1 MRNTIK
7 NKFQPMWDLHICS
20 DCYFAW
26 KMQGFSEFLQE
37 MLFILLFLIIFKIN
51 KTCSISGE
59 SIQEIIC
66 SLFLVFLHYRTKT
79 IRRQPIINGGI
90 NVEIGN
96 PSYNMYEVGH
106 DHSEGGLL
114 ASDFTVNAEKVI
126 FSFSNGQ
133 YATYFLSYMILA
145 LNTINRNKTVIVRF
159 NYTIKTS

>member
-1 MRNTIK
+1 
-7 NKFQPMWDLHICS
+7 
-20 DCYFAW
+20 
-26 KMQGFSEFLQE
+26 
-37 MLFILLFLIIFKIN
+37 
-51 KTCSISGE
+51 
-59 SIQEIIC
+59 
-66 SLFLVFLHYRTKT
+66 
-79 IRRQPIINGGI
+79 
-90 NVEIGN
+90 
-96 PSYNMYEVGH
+96 MYEVGH